1 MRTAE
6 DQRDLDELSGLC
18 PCGFMIGAGFR
29 NSRPARSETTYPS
42 AWQTAYSEKHM
53 FMCDPLI
60 AWGLTNT
67 GWIRWSEISDRYADP
82 LGVMQGAAEHG
93 LAFGLGISIEA
104 AGSRTL
110 AGVARG
116 DRQFTDDEA
125 RSILALLT
133 RMHLR
138 STKAPSLTAP
148 QLEALSALS
157 RGAPY
162 DHICADLGISRTA
175 LRLRLERVRSA
186 FGVSGNKD
194 AVRQARL
201 FGILPPQPDLN
212 SLSGTT
218 FPPLPAQKK
227 QEA

>member
-6 DQRDLDELSGLC
+6 DKRDLEELSGLC
-18 PCGFMIGAGFR
+18 PSGFMIGAGFR
-29 NSRPARSETTYPS
+29 HSRPTRSETTYPS
-42 AWQTAYSEKHM
+42 AWRTAYSEKHM
-53 FMCDPLI
+53 VMCDPLI

-67 GWIRWSEISDRYADP
+67 GWIRWSEISERYADP
-82 LGVMQGAAEHG
+82 LGVMQAAAEHG

-104 AGSRTL
+104 VGSRTL
-110 AGVARG
+110 AGTARA

-125 RSILALLT
+125 RNILALLT
-133 RMHLR
+133 RIHLR
-138 STKAPSLTAP
+138 STNPPSLTAP

-162 DHICADLGISRTA
+162 DQICADLGISRTA

-186 FGVSGNKD
+186 LGVLRNKD

-201 FGILPPQPDLN
+201 FGILPSQPDLN
-212 SLSGTT
+212 SLSGAA
-218 FPPLPAQKK
+218 FPPLPAQNR
-227 QEA
+227 ERA